1 MNLLLC
7 FIAAP
12 VVFNLPKLWG
22 IEQWRKSFQT
32 ALNCSKCTQSQLV
45 MELMCVCFNRFGRIR
60 GSQANGNY
68 FTRYFYKDKEENS
81 ILVCLV
87 LSYSGCVSQDGRKQ
101 WKHQRWKTVCFT
113 VPIPQ
118 LITNDAWGGVKCVKS
133 TIFYFIY
140 FCRHSSR
147 SSIAV
152 CDSMPTLG
160 SVIADGERQNI
171 LVWMLMSGSHRLC
184 CKHNLFSRWSFCWS
198 WLDRKEKEGAR
209 NKAAVSPGLYCGAVP
224 IERVVTSVAKDQFW
238 PGFSVHTLV
247 VTQWLLGLLLL

>member
-1 MNLLLC
+1 MLWAVATSQQQYHSSNHSCSTSTGPGSAAGSGCLCYYCFMNHLLC

-101 WKHQRWKTVCFT
+101 WKHLR
-113 VPIPQ
+113 
-118 LITNDAWGGVKCVKS
+118 
-133 TIFYFIY
+133 
-140 FCRHSSR
+140 
-147 SSIAV
+147 
-152 CDSMPTLG
+152 
-160 SVIADGERQNI
+160 
-171 LVWMLMSGSHRLC
+171 
-184 CKHNLFSRWSFCWS
+184 
-198 WLDRKEKEGAR
+198 
-209 NKAAVSPGLYCGAVP
+209 
-224 IERVVTSVAKDQFW
+224 
-238 PGFSVHTLV
+238 
-247 VTQWLLGLLLL
+247 